1 MDTKDRELKENVEL
15 LIKNTDMFVEADAD
29 RLAEQIKGHKYFLD
43 RQLGRDVSL
52 TEVAFSWMENV
63 YLPISEAMETFTT
76 SASFPGQ
83 KRDDVFFALCDHW
96 FYMAK
101 DGKKHDNAFDVALD
115 YDANYGKSIGRWLAR
130 MQNAHTA

>member
-1 MDTKDRELKENVEL
+1 MEKNEKELKENIEL
-15 LIKNTDMFVEADAD
+15 IIKNTDMFTEEDAD
-29 RLAEQIKGHKYFLD
+29 RLTEQVKGHKYFLD
-43 RQLGRDVSL
+43 RQLGRDLSW

-83 KRDDVFFALCDHW
+83 KRDDVFFELCDHW

-115 YDANYGKSIGRWLAR
+115 YDANYGKSIGKWLAK
-130 MQNAHTA
+130 MQCAHIA

>member
-1 MDTKDRELKENVEL
+1 MDTKDRELKENVAL

-29 RLAEQIKGHKYFLD
+29 RLAEQVKGHKYFLD

-76 SASFPGQ
+76 SASFPVRSAMMCSLHCAITGSTWQ
-83 KRDDVFFALCDHW
+83 RT
-96 FYMAK
+96 
-101 DGKKHDNAFDVALD
+101 
-115 YDANYGKSIGRWLAR
+115 AR
-130 MQNAHTA
+130 NTTTRLTSH